1 MVTGATGAIGKAI
14 ARLVARKPGFEVV
27 MLARNERKAKNTV
40 EELIRT
46 TGNPD
51 ITFVL
56 ADVSKK
62 DAVKNLAQTW
72 NRPLHVLIN
81 NASVTP
87 RSREE
92 TAEGIEMQW
101 ATNVLGY
108 FWMMKYFSPHLKK
121 AAPSRIVNVV
131 SYWAGGLE
139 TDDPEFR
146 NRAYNNDT
154 AYRQSKQAER
164 MLTVAFARRLK
175 PFNIIVNASHPGDV
189 RSTLS
194 ANLGFGGHETPEQG
208 ADTPAWLATSDDVE
222 GITGK
227 YFEHRH
233 LSSCP
238 FGKNSEKVEQL
249 YYLCESY

>member
-14 ARLVARKPGFEVV
+14 AGLIAQNPGFEVV
-27 MLARNERKAKNTV
+27 VMARNERKAKNTV
-40 EELIRT
+40 EELILT

-62 DAVKNLAQTW
+62 SSVKNLAQTW
-72 NRPLHVLIN
+72 NRPLNILVN

-87 RSREE
+87 RGREE

-108 FWMMKYFSPHLKK
+108 FRMMKFFTPHLKK
-121 AAPSRIVNVV
+121 ASKARIVNVV
-131 SYWAGGLE
+131 SYWAGGLDM
-139 TDDPEFR
+139 DDPEFR
-146 NRAYNNDT
+146 QRVYNNDA

-164 MLTVAFARRLK
+164 MLTVAFSKRLK
-175 PFNIIVNASHPGDV
+175 PFGITVNACHPGDV

-194 ANLGFGGHETPEQG
+194 HNLGFGGYETPEQG
-208 ADTPAWLATSDDVE
+208 AATPAWLATSAQVE

-233 LSSCP
+233 LTNCP
-238 FGKNSEKVEQL
+238 FGKNREQVEIL
-249 YYLCESY
+249 FELCDKY